1 MAKKRDY
8 YLILGVNKDADDA
21 ELKRAYRELAR
32 KVHPDLNHD
41 NPEASERFKEINE
54 AYAVLSDRAARNR
67 YDRYGHDGDGASG
80 PGGFGS
86 VIDAVEDVL
95 GDVLRR
101 RRGKARGRD
110 LRYTLELTF
119 EEAAL
124 GTTKTITVPEDGAP
138 PVAGPRRE
146 FSVAIPPGTKEGA
159 VRMIKG
165 EGEPGKGGSPA
176 GDLHVIVRIRDHGTF
191 RRDGYDVLGDA
202 AVTFSQAALGSVI
215 EVGTLD
221 GTVKMRIPEGTQPG
235 RVFRIRGRGI
245 PRGAGKNAARGDHLV
260 RVQVVVPTQ
269 LNERQRALI
278 EELGKE
284 TRDEAGDAARGAT
297 GRKRFMDRVRSL
309 LDD

>member
-1 MAKKRDY
+1 VARKRDY
-8 YLILGVNKDADDA
+8 YVVLGVGKDAEEA
-21 ELKRAYRELAR
+21 EIKRAYRELAR
-32 KVHPDLNHD
+32 KFHPDLNHD
-41 NPEASERFKEINE
+41 NPESVERFKEINE
-54 AYAVLSDRAARNR
+54 AYAVLSDKAARGR
-67 YDRYGHDGDGASG
+67 YDRFGHEGEGGSG
-80 PGGFGS
+80 GLGS
-86 VIDAVEDVL
+86 VMDVVEDVL

-124 GTTKTITVPEDGAP
+124 GTTKTINVPEDGSP

-165 EGEPGKGGSPA
+165 EGEPGRGGAGA
-176 GDLHVIVRIRDHGTF
+176 GDLHVIVRIREHASF

-202 AVTFSQAALGSVI
+202 AVTFPQAALGAVV
-215 EVGTLD
+215 EVPTLD

-260 RVQVVVPTQ
+260 RVQVTVPST
-269 LNERQRALI
+269 LSERQRELI
-278 EELGKE
+278 EELGRE
-284 TRDEAGDAARGAT
+284 SGESEPARGAP
-297 GRKRFMDRVRSL
+297 RSKRFMDRVRSL